1 MDKEDVVYIYS
12 GLLLSHEKNETL
24 PFVTWMDLED
34 VKEVSQKEKDKYSML
49 SLNLNLKNKKEEYN
63 KKRNRFTDNKLV
75 VTRGEQCGGMTKIC
89 EGD

>member
-1 MDKEDVVYIYS
+1 MDGPRRCERSKSERERQILYVVNVN
-12 GLLLSHEKNETL
+12 LKN
-24 PFVTWMDLED
+24 VN
-34 VKEVSQKEKDKYSML
+34 V
-49 SLNLNLKNKKEEYN
+49 NLKNKKEEYN